1 MFINGKWIKRDEL
14 EVINPYSLEVI
25 DRITSGSGEET
36 KYAIEV
42 ANEHKEVMKN
52 LSPTKRYNLLF
63 KIAEEIKK
71 NKRELAKI
79 ISLDAGKPIRQSI
92 IEVDRTITTFKLSA
106 FYARELR
113 GETIPSERL
122 IFTKREP
129 VGVVGAITPFNFPL
143 NLVAH
148 KVGPAFAGGNTVVLH
163 PSSKAPLIAIELA
176 KIIERVLKS
185 MDIPLGVFNLVTGR
199 GDVVGDEIVR
209 NEKVNMISFTG
220 SVEVGESIAKNAGM
234 KKITLELG
242 GSNPLIILKDCDLD
256 KAVNATVKSSY
267 LNAGQVCISVGRV
280 IVEEGVA
287 DEFIKGVVEKS
298 KSLKVGNPLDEKTDV
313 GPLITLESAKRVE
326 NLVSQS
332 VEEGGRV
339 LCGGKREKT
348 LYYPTVV
355 EIDEDNILAKVEIFG
370 PVTPIIRVEGL
381 DEAIEIANN
390 TKYGLH
396 AGVFTNDINK
406 ALMIADALE
415 VGGVMI
421 NDSPTFRQDN
431 MPFGG
436 IKKSGLGREGVKYAV
451 EEMTEIKTIVIN
463 R

>member
-1 MFINGKWIKRDEL
+1 
-14 EVINPYSLEVI
+14 
-25 DRITSGSGEET
+25 
-36 KYAIEV
+36 
-42 ANEHKEVMKN
+42 
-52 LSPTKRYNLLF
+52 
-63 KIAEEIKK
+63 
-71 NKRELAKI
+71 
-79 ISLDAGKPIRQSI
+79 
-92 IEVDRTITTFKLSA
+92 
-106 FYARELR
+106 
-113 GETIPSERL
+113 
-122 IFTKREP
+122 
-129 VGVVGAITPFNFPL
+129 
-143 NLVAH
+143 
-148 KVGPAFAGGNTVVLH
+148 
-163 PSSKAPLIAIELA
+163 
-176 KIIERVLKS
+176 
-185 MDIPLGVFNLVTGR
+185 
-199 GDVVGDEIVR
+199 
-209 NEKVNMISFTG
+209 MI
-220 SVEVGESIAKNAGM
+220 
-234 KKITLELG
+234 
-242 GSNPLIILKDCDLD
+242 NPLIILKDCDLD